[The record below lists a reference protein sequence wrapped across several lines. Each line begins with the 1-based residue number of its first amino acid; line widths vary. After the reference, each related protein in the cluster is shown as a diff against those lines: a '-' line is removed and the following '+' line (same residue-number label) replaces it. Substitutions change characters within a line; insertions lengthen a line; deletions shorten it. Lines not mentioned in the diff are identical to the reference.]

1 MLQERSSTFVS
12 AGRGGPGER
21 EKLRKIFGLMGAP
34 GLNQESSS
42 DSSAKEEV
50 VKESESSEFEDEYAK
65 LRPRARSVPAV
76 LKPFVLPEL
85 SLIQKNAFSSCDLA
99 LGNLRSEFLV
109 LDSRPLVYSRIR
121 RQLSPV
127 ASFRRPHGRASK
139 RFPDVLS
146 LFSDDLCFDLSNT
159 KILFSKS
166 FPDLRIHY
174 CFSSNDLRRFQLSL
188 LPEPV
193 LAGVAHMSEKLSPS
207 YVVRSKIYRNS
218 HTKAL
223 ITETDFLTLD
233 FLCRN
238 VEFEISQE
246 LISCLISDLLDAIDH
261 IFGALLSDFSFSLQ
275 HIQML
280 GRPKDHRL
288 QHRFKLVDTFLV
300 NHPRSPNNLHSPRA
314 LSSFPTIAL
323 SCLKNVCVQL
333 IGQARGHVF
342 SHPHLLLAKFT
353 PSFLD
358 LVHRLDTASSMFIL
372 QKRVHTQLVKEIIH
386 RFNL

>member
-21 EKLRKIFGLMGAP
+21 EKLRKIFGLRGAP

-42 DSSAKEEV
+42 DSSAKEELI
-50 VKESESSEFEDEYAK
+50 KESENTEFEDEYAK
-65 LRPRARSVPAV
+65 LRPRALSVPTG
-76 LKPFVLPEL
+76 LKPFVLPAL
-85 SLIQKNAFSSCDLA
+85 SLIKKSAFSSCDLV
-99 LGNLRSEFLV
+99 LSNLQSKSFV
-109 LDSRPLVYSRIR
+109 LESHPLVYSRIR
-121 RQLSPV
+121 RKPSPV
-127 ASFRRPHGRASK
+127 TSFRRPHSRVSK
-139 RFPDVLS
+139 RFPDVSS
-146 LFSDDLCFDLSNT
+146 LFSDNLCFDLSNT

-166 FPDLRIHY
+166 FSVFSIHY

-193 LAGVAHMSEKLSPS
+193 LAGIAQMSEKLNPL

-261 IFGALLSDFSFSLQ
+261 VFGALLSDFSFSLQ

-280 GRPKDHRL
+280 GRPKDHRF
-288 QHRFKLVDTFLV
+288 QHRFKLVDTFLL
-300 NHPRSPNNLHSPRA
+300 NYPTSSNNLHSPRA
-314 LSSFPTIAL
+314 LSSFPKTAL
-323 SCLKNVCVQL
+323 SSLKNVCVQL
-333 IGQARGHVF
+333 IGQARGHVS

-353 PSFLD
+353 PNFLD
-358 LVHRLDTASSMFIL
+358 LVHKLDTASSMFIL

-386 RFNL
+386 WFNL